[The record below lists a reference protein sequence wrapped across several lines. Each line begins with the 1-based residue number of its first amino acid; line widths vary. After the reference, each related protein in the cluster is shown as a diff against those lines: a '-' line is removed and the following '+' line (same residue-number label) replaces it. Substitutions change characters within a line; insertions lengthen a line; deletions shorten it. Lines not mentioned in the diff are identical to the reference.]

1 LETSQNSAPDLLTVE
16 EAAAVLRIGRTKA
29 YAMAT
34 EYRATGGASGLPVVD
49 LGSVLRVPR
58 HKLEEL
64 VGAPITTIPARVA
77 GRRAPMAVVPE
88 PASSERRRHRRA
100 RSNASDDQPALFPPD
115 PAA

>member
-1 LETSQNSAPDLLTVE
+1 LDVSRNGTPDLLTVE

-34 EYRATGGASGLPVVD
+34 EYRASDGRVGLPVID

-58 HKLEEL
+58 RRLEEM
-64 VGAPITTIPARVA
+64 VGAPITVIPQRS
-77 GRRAPMAVVPE
+77 P
-88 PASSERRRHRRA
+88 RRRPAAAATSDVAPTALRR
-100 RSNASDDQPALFPPD
+100 RSRPRPAAPADQPALFPPD